1 MNVSPATV
9 ATTDRIS
16 LLDQLRG
23 FALLGIVLVN
33 VPFLGIT
40 NAGLTAQVATTPL
53 DATVAFLIV
62 TLAQGKFYLLFAFLF
77 GYSAA
82 LLLRDDGRS
91 RRAAYARRMLG
102 LFVLGALHAVFFFIG
117 DILMSYAVLG
127 MLLLVFVRR
136 STRALLVT
144 AAVSLVLAAG
154 VLVLIVLDAL
164 ETGITDAG
172 IVLSPADFDRVLA
185 EGSFIEA
192 AAGRLEVLPEAL
204 IFQVAINWLPAFAM
218 FALGLT
224 AARTALFS
232 EPERFTH
239 VWRRMIVV
247 ALVVG
252 LPLAALSGW
261 LQVISSDPTG
271 IDQVLGVAL
280 GFFAAPALTIGYV
293 GAFALLTSTRW
304 ARGFAPAGKASLSI
318 YLAESVVLSAV
329 FCGWGLGLF
338 GEVSVAVV
346 AAMAIATWVVLDGAA
361 ALWLRHHRYG
371 PMEYLLRWVTTLRR
385 PVSAVSSS
393 VTES

>member
-1 MNVSPATV
+1 MNVSASPVV
-9 ATTDRIS
+9 ATDRIS

-40 NAGLTAQVATTPL
+40 NAGLTAETAATPL

-62 TLAQGKFYLLFAFLF
+62 TLAQGKFYLLFSFLF

-82 LLLRDDGRS
+82 LLLRDNGRS

-136 STRALLVT
+136 STRTLLGT
-144 AAVSLVLAAG
+144 AAVSLALAAG

-164 ETGITDAG
+164 ETGMTDAG
-172 IVLSPADFDRVLA
+172 IVLIPAEFDRVLA

-192 AAGRLEVLPEAL
+192 AAGRLAVLPEAL
-204 IFQVAINWLPAFAM
+204 LFQVAVNWLPAFAM
-218 FALGLT
+218 FALGLA

-232 EPERFTH
+232 EPARFTR

-261 LQVISSDPTG
+261 LQIISSDPTG
-271 IDQVLGVAL
+271 INQLLGVAV
-280 GFFAAPALTIGYV
+280 GFIAAPALTIGYV

-304 ARGFAPAGKASLSI
+304 ARSFVPAGKSSLSI
-318 YLAESVVLSAV
+318 YLAESVILSAI

-338 GEVSVAVV
+338 GQVSVAG
-346 AAMAIATWVVLDGAA
+346 AAAIGVATWLVLDGAA
-361 ALWLRHHRYG
+361 ALWLRNHRYS
-371 PMEYLLRWVTTLRR
+371 PMEYLLRWFTTLRR
-385 PVSAVSSS
+385 PVA
-393 VTES
+393 